1 MPQMAAFDSL
11 EYVQDLEATGVP
23 RKQAETQAK
32 ALRKILYERLVTR
45 EYLDLKMR
53 ELDVRFSELEA
64 KMRELEYSLI
74 IKLGSMIIG
83 SVAVIAALLNIL
95 K

>member
-11 EYVQDLEATGVP
+11 EYVQDLEAAGVP

-32 ALRKILYERLVTR
+32 ALRKIVDERLVTR
-45 EYLDLKMR
+45 EYLDL
-53 ELDVRFSELEA
+53 

-83 SVAVIAALLNIL
+83 SVAVIAALFNIL

>member
-1 MPQMAAFDSL
+1 MPQMAAFNSL
-11 EYVQDLEATGVP
+11 EYVQDLEAAGVP

-32 ALRKILYERLVTR
+32 ALRKILDERLVTR

-53 ELDVRFSELEA
+53 G
-64 KMRELEYSLI
+64 LEYALI

-83 SVAVIAALLNIL
+83 SVAVIAVLLTIL